1 MQAFPILDLASVVRF
16 TMSPVIFFE
25 DLPLVTKNEKTAS
38 ILLGLLNLVKIRI
51 VVMVMIAS
59 SIAFILSYRGQF
71 LSWRLFWTLLG
82 TALVTGGACTL
93 NCYLEREPDAIMP
106 RTCNRPLPRGI
117 ISPVSAL
124 MFGLGL
130 ASIGSFLLFTK
141 INMLSGLLGLAI
153 IFTYLAVYTPAKRL
167 TWMNTPI
174 GAITGAIPVMIG
186 WASARGEI
194 ELGGWILF
202 AMLFLWQH
210 IHFFPIAWIYKD
222 DYEMA
227 GFRMLP
233 VLEADGKKTF
243 GFTVLAAIALLPISI
258 LLYGYGVTGSIYCIC
273 VSLLGILF
281 IVAGLRLFRNPSHRA
296 ARELLY
302 LSLCYLPM
310 ILTAVILDRYGASCL
325 LHL

>member
-1 MQAFPILDLASVVRF
+1 MTQ
-16 TMSPVIFFE
+16 
-25 DLPLVTKNEKTAS
+25 NEKTAG

-51 VVMVMIAS
+51 VAMVMIAC

-71 LSWRLFWTLLG
+71 LPWRLFWTLTG
-82 TALVTGGACTL
+82 TALVTGGACAL
-93 NCYLEREPDAIMP
+93 NCYMEREPDAIML
-106 RTCNRPLPRGI
+106 RTCNRPIPKGI

-124 MFGLGL
+124 VFGLSL
-130 ASIGSFLLFTK
+130 ASIGSFLLFRQ

-186 WASARGEI
+186 WASAKGEI
-194 ELGGWILF
+194 DLGGWILF

-222 DYEMA
+222 DYAKA

-233 VLEADGKKTF
+233 VLEANGKKTF
-243 GFTVLAAIALLPISI
+243 GLTVLAALALLPISI
-258 LLYGYGVTGSIYCIC
+258 LLNGFGLTGSVYFIG

-281 IVAGLRLFRNPSHRA
+281 IVASLRLLRNPSHKF

-302 LSLCYLPM
+302 LSLCYLPV
-310 ILTAVILDRYGASCL
+310 ILTAIILDRYGAGCL
-325 LHL
+325 RHL